1 MKQDSRPLILHVIH
15 HLHTGGLEN
24 GLVNLINHLPESSYR
39 HSVACVEDYSDFR
52 LRVTRSDTQVIAL
65 QRSRIGVWRLR
76 QRLFRLCRQ
85 LQPTIV
91 HSRNQ
96 SGLDALLPAR
106 LAGVPHCIHGEHGWD
121 VDDLNGE
128 RVKPALLR
136 RMHSPLVDRY
146 ITVSRDLRNYLVQ
159 RVRISSRRI
168 TQIINGVDTVRF
180 CPPITRSQQFLP
192 EGFAG
197 PNAMIIGTVGRLQA
211 VKDQETLLRAFAQL
225 VRSGGEVESRA
236 RLVIVGEGP
245 LRDTLCS
252 LADTLGVSARTWF
265 PGNISN
271 VAEILHTFDLFVL
284 PSLAEGISN
293 TLLEAMASG
302 LPLIATAT
310 GGNLEL
316 VTEGVNGRLFMP
328 GDIDALTRLLSQYL
342 GEPSMLRTHGGN
354 AREMAVRRF
363 SLPVMLASYQAVYEE
378 FCDRR

>member
-1 MKQDSRPLILHVIH
+1 MKQDTRPLILHVIH

-24 GLVNLINHLPESSYR
+24 GLVNLINHLPESRYR
-39 HSVACVEDYSDFR
+39 HAVACVEDFSDFR
-52 LRVTRSDTQVIAL
+52 LRVTRPDTPVIAL
-65 QRSRIGVWRLR
+65 HRSRIGVWRLR
-76 QRLFRLCRQ
+76 QGLFRLCRQ
-85 LQPTIV
+85 LRPTIV

-159 RVRISSRRI
+159 RVRISSRRV

-180 CPPITRSQQFLP
+180 CPPSTRSQQLLP

-197 PNAMIIGTVGRLQA
+197 PNAMVIGTVGRLQA
-211 VKDQETLLRAFAQL
+211 VKDQETLLQAFARL
-225 VRSGGEVESRA
+225 VKSGGEVESRA

-245 LRDTLCS
+245 LRDSLCR
-252 LADTLGVSARTWF
+252 LADSLGVSARTWF
-265 PGNISN
+265 PGNVSN
-271 VAEILHTFDLFVL
+271 VAEVLRTFDLFVL

-316 VTEGVNGRLFMP
+316 VAEGVNGRLFVP
-328 GDIDALTRLLSQYL
+328 GDVDALTRLLNQYL
-342 GEPSMLRTHGGN
+342 GDPSILSAHGNN

-363 SLPVMLASYQAVYEE
+363 SLPAMLASYQAVYEE